1 MIITVLNGKLNKK
14 EPALL
19 NYRSYKNFD
28 ENLYREKLA
37 TALLSLDFN
46 NMGYDEFKKVFIRVL
61 NLNAPMKKKYIRGNN
76 VPFMNRTLSKA
87 FMHRSKLKNRY
98 NKKPTEANKTSYNQ
112 QRNYCVSL
120 LRKEKKKY
128 YNNLDLKIFAD
139 NKKFW
144 ERVKPLFSDKQK
156 SLSRDITLID
166 KDTLI
171 SNKLEAAEKLNNFF
185 IESVENLEIEP
196 YLTESTTNIL
206 DENIQ
211 EIIDLYK
218 DHPSIVK
225 IKENVEEGNSFSFK
239 DTTQYFEKE
248 ILKLDTKKATPS
260 NDIPTK
266 MIVLAHDIISNHLSD
281 QYNKS
286 KNEQFYPDT
295 LKSAD
300 VAAVHKNPEKAAKKI
315 IVL

>member
-1 MIITVLNGKLNKK
+1 M
-14 EPALL
+14 
-19 NYRSYKNFD
+19 
-28 ENLYREKLA
+28 
-37 TALLSLDFN
+37 
-46 NMGYDEFKKVFIRVL
+46 
-61 NLNAPMKKKYIRGNN
+61 
-76 VPFMNRTLSKA
+76 
-87 FMHRSKLKNRY
+87 
-98 NKKPTEANKTSYNQ
+98 
-112 QRNYCVSL
+112 
-120 LRKEKKKY
+120 
-128 YNNLDLKIFAD
+128 DLKIFAD
-139 NKKFW
+139 NKNFW

-166 KDTLI
+166 KDILI
-171 SNKLEAAEKLNNFF
+171 SNKLEVAGKLNNFF
-185 IESVENLEIEP
+185 IESVENLKIEP
-196 YLTESTTNIL
+196 YLTESTTEIR

-225 IKENVEEGNSFSFK
+225 IKENVEEGHSLSFK
-239 DTTQYFEKE
+239 DTTPQDFEKE

-295 LKSAD
+295 SKSAD
-300 VAAVHKNPEKAAKKI
+300 VAAVHKNPRENSKTKLSSCKFNPCCLKI
-315 IVL
+315 ISEKYV